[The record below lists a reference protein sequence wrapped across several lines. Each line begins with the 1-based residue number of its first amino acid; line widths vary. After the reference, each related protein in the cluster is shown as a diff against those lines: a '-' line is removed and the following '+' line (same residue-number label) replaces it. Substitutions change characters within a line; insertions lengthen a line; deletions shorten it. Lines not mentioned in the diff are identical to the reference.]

1 MLQEQL
7 QQVRERISHACQ
19 RCGRDPSSVTLI
31 GVTKTVPADVVGEA
45 IQLGLTD
52 LGENRVQEAQA
63 KRQALGFTLHASG
76 SSVQPVACS
85 LQPVHW
91 HLIGHLQRNKVKLAL
106 ELFDVIHSVDS
117 LALVHE
123 LERCAIAQLPAPPA
137 RRSQEPGRA
146 GSGLQ
151 DSGAMKT
158 PIKVLVQVNISG
170 ETTKYGCQRQ
180 DAHVL
185 AQAILRCSS
194 LKLCGLMTI
203 APFSENPEVVR
214 PYFRRLR
221 ELRDEMAAACSLQ
234 PAALCLSMGMSGDFE
249 VAIEEGANFV
259 RIGTA
264 IFGARGEGRGA
275 RGERT

>member
-1 MLQEQL
+1 M
-7 QQVRERISHACQ
+7 
-19 RCGRDPSSVTLI
+19 SVTLI

-45 IQLGLTD
+45 IRAGLTD

-63 KRQALGFTLHASG
+63 KQQALGFTLQASG
-76 SSVQPVACS
+76 SSMQPVTCS
-85 LQPVHW
+85 LQPVRW

-123 LERCAIAQLPAPPA
+123 LERCAIT
-137 RRSQEPGRA
+137 R
-146 GSGLQ
+146 LQ
-151 DSGAMKT
+151 ASSSRLRDSGARKT
-158 PIKVLVQVNISG
+158 PIEVFVQVNLSG
-170 ETTKYGCQRQ
+170 EATKYGCQRH
-180 DAHVL
+180 DAQIL

-221 ELRDEMAAACSLQ
+221 ELRDELAAACNLQ

-249 VAIEEGANFV
+249 VAIEEGADFV

-264 IFGARGEGRGA
+264 IFGGRGQGA
-275 RGERT
+275 RDAGNQK